1 MAATRTSKQ
10 TPASAKRG
18 SRGTDVDV
26 QAARQAAQLQTVTE
40 GARQYADLLDSADPL
55 AIEIILGLWQ
65 ASHTQMVAN
74 GRAIDALNL
83 PVSVSGARLT
93 VLRTLFFAPEK
104 AMSLSEISRTTGIS
118 PTMVTNLVD
127 GLAKGGLVRRA
138 GSLVDRRVSIAH
150 LTREGEKTFHKVLP
164 VMSARMTQACDQ
176 FTKEEKQLLLRL
188 LQRLLKTT
196 PPGDA

>member
-1 MAATRTSKQ
+1 MTARTDKQ
-10 TPASAKRG
+10 TRAGAKKASGA
-18 SRGTDVDV
+18 TDIDV

-83 PVSVSGARLT
+83 SVSVSGARLT

-150 LTREGEKTFHKVLP
+150 LTRDGEKTFHKVLP

-176 FTKEEKQLLLRL
+176 FTKEEKQLLLGL
-188 LQRLLKTT
+188 LQRLLKTP
-196 PPGDA
+196 PPGDS